1 MRGIARGILTL
12 IVVALGCAAAG
23 TASAAQRRP
32 LQRVTV
38 FGDSVAAA
46 LNWDSTAAEVLERDN
61 RVTLDLA
68 PCRRL
73 WTSGCLSPPP
83 PSMLQ
88 DVLRMRRRIGPTVIV
103 LVGYNDDPN
112 TFAEG
117 LGRTLKALREF
128 GVQHVLWLTLSQVY
142 PVYAQTNAAIRAAAA
157 KRPWMKVVDWNGYSR
172 DHPSWFASDRI
183 HLSGEGAV
191 QFAIFLHE
199 TLKRYGL
206 TGPAKRSPVG
216 LW

>member
-1 MRGIARGILTL
+1 MRRITRGIVTL
-12 IVVALGCAAAG
+12 LVLALGCTVVAA
-23 TASAAQRRP
+23 ASAAQRQP
-32 LQRVTV
+32 LQRVTI

-61 RVTLDLA
+61 RVTFDLA

-73 WTSGCLSPPP
+73 WTAGCLSPPP

-88 DVLRMRRRIGPTVIV
+88 DVLRLGRRIGPTVV
-103 LVGYNDDPN
+103 ALVGYNDDPN

-117 LGRTLKALREF
+117 LGRTLKALRES

-157 KRPWMKVVDWNGYSR
+157 KRPWMKVVDWNAYSH
-172 DHPSWFASDRI
+172 DHPTWFAPDGI

-191 QFAIFLHE
+191 EFAIFVHR
-199 TLKRYGL
+199 TLKEYGL
-206 TGPAKRSPVG
+206 TGPPKPSSLG